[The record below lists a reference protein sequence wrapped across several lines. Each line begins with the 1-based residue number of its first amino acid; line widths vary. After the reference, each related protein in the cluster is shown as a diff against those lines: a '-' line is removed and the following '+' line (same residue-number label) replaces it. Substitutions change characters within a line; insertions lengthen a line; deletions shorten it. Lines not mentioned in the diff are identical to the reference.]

1 MTTLTIGPLVFA
13 GERLA
18 AVIAIVVFLGLSGI
32 LAARLDERIGTW
44 SLAALAVGVVAARV
58 GHVALNLPG
67 FVADPWRVLMV
78 WQGGFSLP
86 AGLLAVVAFSLF
98 RLRETRTRVGSLAAL
113 AAALVVWNVAFQLV
127 ATTTAVAAP
136 SAIMTTLSGSQLRLS
151 QFAGRSVVVN
161 LWASWCPPCRR
172 EMPTLMRTA
181 KERTGMSFVFANQ
194 GEGAGAVIR
203 FLGATGLPPDH
214 VALDQ
219 DMALARHY
227 GVQGFPVTLFLDRE
241 GILKTMHFGEISPEA
256 LNSAI
261 DALQKGADR

>member
-1 MTTLTIGPLVFA
+1 MTALTIGPLVFA

-18 AVIAIVVFLGLSGI
+18 AVIAVVVFLGLSGI
-32 LAARLDERIGTW
+32 LAVRLHQRIGTW
-44 SLAALAVGVVAARV
+44 SLAALAVGVVAART
-58 GHVALNLPG
+58 GHVALNLPS
-67 FVADPWRVLMV
+67 FATDPLRVLMV

-86 AGLLAVVAFSLF
+86 AGLLAAVAFSLF
-98 RLRETRTRVGSLAAL
+98 QLRETRTRVGSLAAL
-113 AAALVVWNVAFQLV
+113 GAGLMVWNVAFQLV
-127 ATTTAVAAP
+127 ATTTAVATP
-136 SAIMTTLSGSQLRLS
+136 SASMNTLNGSQLRLS
-151 QFAGRSVVVN
+151 QFAGRPVVVN

-181 KERTGMSFVFANQ
+181 KQRTGTAFVFANQ

-214 VALDQ
+214 VPLDQ

-227 GVQGFPVTLFLDRE
+227 GVQGFPVTLFLDRH
-241 GILKTMHFGEISPEA
+241 GILRDTHFGEISPEA

-261 DALQKGADR
+261 DALQKEAD